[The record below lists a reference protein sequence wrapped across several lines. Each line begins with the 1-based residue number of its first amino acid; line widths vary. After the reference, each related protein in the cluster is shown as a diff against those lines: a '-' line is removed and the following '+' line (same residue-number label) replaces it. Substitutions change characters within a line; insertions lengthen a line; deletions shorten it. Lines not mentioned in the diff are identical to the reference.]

1 MWTIRRPAVLLCSV
15 MLLLTATGVVLDA
28 GMKVTVQRDERF
40 DFTTLKTW
48 TWDTPAPGKV
58 ILLRTKDDNPEQAR
72 QRFEPTVMDAV
83 TAELPKRGLAPAAGG
98 AAGDVRVAYYL
109 IVTVG
114 ANSEYMGYN
123 IPGSVSW
130 VLPPFNPATTR
141 LEVVQRGSVVVDIIS
156 PAKQMVIWRGMAKG
170 DIDEGK
176 TDDQRK
182 TRIREAVAKVL
193 AKYPPKK

>member
-1 MWTIRRPAVLLCSV
+1 MWTIRRPASLLCTV
-15 MLLLTATGVVLDA
+15 TLLCAAGVVLEA
-28 GMKVTVQRDERF
+28 GLKVTVHLDERF
-40 DFTTLKTW
+40 DFKTIRTW
-48 TWDTPAPGKV
+48 TWETPAPGKV

-72 QRFEPTVMDAV
+72 QRFESTVVDAV
-83 TAELPKRGLAPAAGG
+83 TAGFPKRGLTPAAAG
-98 AAGDVRVAYYL
+98 ATGDVRVAYYL
-109 IVTVG
+109 IVTIG
-114 ANSEYMGYN
+114 ENSEYMGYN

-156 PAKQMVIWRGMAKG
+156 PVKQAVIWRGMAQG
-170 DIDEGK
+170 QIDEGR

-182 TRIREAVAKVL
+182 ARIREAVDKVL